1 MEFRFENY
9 ILKAFLASGLLA
21 LMMMV
26 LAMGLIQ
33 LFRYG
38 PSLPPYVIL
47 ILASVAFVLSASF
60 FERYE
65 VGSIMWSML
74 VSLIATLILTLLSG
88 GIIYTFSQNRQSW
101 EELISGLA
109 ICMIVAMTLLN
120 YLKRSLGEIE
130 YRQKRR
136 QDDLGDRWSFP
147 EVQIGF

>member
-1 MEFRFENY
+1 MEMEFRFENY
-9 ILKAFLASGLLA
+9 ILKAFLASGFLA
-21 LMMMV
+21 LVMMV

-38 PSLPPYVIL
+38 PSLPPSIIL
-47 ILASVAFVLSASF
+47 ILAAVAFVLSASF

-65 VGSIMWSML
+65 VGSIMWSIL

-88 GIIYTFSQNRQSW
+88 GIIYTFSSNRQSW
-101 EELISGLA
+101 EELLSGLA

-130 YRQKRR
+130 Y
-136 QDDLGDRWSFP
+136 
-147 EVQIGF
+147 

>member
-26 LAMGLIQ
+26 LALGLIW

-38 PSLPPYVIL
+38 PSLPPSIIL

-101 EELISGLA
+101 EELLSGLA
-109 ICMIVAMTLLN
+109 ICMMVAMTLLN

-130 YRQKRR
+130 Y
-136 QDDLGDRWSFP
+136 
-147 EVQIGF
+147 